1 VRKLVTVSYQYGTIK
16 VPQYSRIRINLKS
29 GKVVYGFFIGEINNN
44 SVLIIQNN
52 IAFFQ
57 KGIVKG
63 FRTSIYKGAIS
74 DFKFDKEAIVSYST
88 NPSYSVTNNG
98 GSVNVPH

>member
-29 GKVVYGFFIGEINNN
+29 GKIIYGFLVGEINNN
-44 SVLIIQNN
+44 FVVIIPNN
-52 IAFFQ
+52 IALFQ

-63 FRTSIYKGAIS
+63 FRTSIYKGTIR
-74 DFKFDKEAIVSYST
+74 DFKFDKGAIVSYST
-88 NPSYSVTNNG
+88 NPNNSVTNKG
-98 GSVNVPH
+98 GNVNALH

>member
-1 VRKLVTVSYQYGTIK
+1 MRKLVTVSYQYGTIT

-29 GKVVYGFFIGEINNN
+29 GKVVYGFFIGEINNF
-44 SVLIIQNN
+44 VLIIPNN
-52 IAFFQ
+52 IALFQ

-74 DFKFDKEAIVSYST
+74 DFKFDKGAIVSYST
-88 NPSYSVTNNG
+88 NPNYPVANREA
-98 GSVNVPH
+98 V

>member
-1 VRKLVTVSYQYGTIK
+1 MRKFVTVSYQYGTIT

-29 GKVVYGFFIGEINNN
+29 GKIIYGFLFAEINNN
-44 SVLIIQNN
+44 FVLIISNN

-63 FRTSIYKGAIS
+63 FRTSIYKGTIS
-74 DFKFDKEAIVSYST
+74 DFKFDKGAIVSYST
-88 NPSYSVTNNG
+88 NPNNSVTNKG

>member
-1 VRKLVTVSYQYGTIK
+1 VRKFVTVSYQYGTIT

-29 GKVVYGFFIGEINNN
+29 GRMIYGFFVREIDNNF
-44 SVLIIQNN
+44 VVIIPSNLT
-52 IAFFQ
+52 FFQ

-63 FRTSIYKGAIS
+63 YRTSIYKGTIRN
-74 DFKFDKEAIVSYST
+74 FKFDKGAIVSYPT
-88 NPSYSVTNNG
+88 NPNNSVTNKG

>member
-1 VRKLVTVSYQYGTIK
+1 MRKFVTVSYQYGTIT

-29 GKVVYGFFIGEINNN
+29 GRKVYGFLFAEINNN
-44 SVLIIQNN
+44 FVLIIPNN

-63 FRTSIYKGAIS
+63 FRTSIYKGTIS

-88 NPSYSVTNNG
+88 NPNNSVTNKG
-98 GSVNVPH
+98 GNVNVPH

>member
-1 VRKLVTVSYQYGTIK
+1 MRKFVTVSYQYGTIK

-29 GKVVYGFFIGEINNN
+29 GKIIYGFLVAEINNN
-44 SVLIIQNN
+44 FVVVIPNN
-52 IAFFQ
+52 LALFQ

-63 FRTSIYKGAIS
+63 FRTSIYKGTIR
-74 DFKFDKEAIVSYST
+74 DFKFYKEAIVSYST
-88 NPSYSVTNNG
+88 NTNNSVTKKG

>member
-1 VRKLVTVSYQYGTIK
+1 VRKLVTVSYQYGTIT

-29 GKVVYGFFIGEINNN
+29 GKVVYGFFIGEINNF
-44 SVLIIQNN
+44 VLIIPNN
-52 IAFFQ
+52 IALFQ

-74 DFKFDKEAIVSYST
+74 DFKFDKGAIVSYST
-88 NPSYSVTNNG
+88 NPNYPVANREA
-98 GSVNVPH
+98 V

>member
-1 VRKLVTVSYQYGTIK
+1 MRKLVTVSYQYGTIT

-29 GKVVYGFFIGEINNN
+29 GKIIYGFLFAEINNN
-44 SVLIIQNN
+44 FVLIIPNN

-63 FRTSIYKGAIS
+63 FRTSIYKGTIS
-74 DFKFDKEAIVSYST
+74 DFKFDKGAIVSYST
-88 NPSYSVTNNG
+88 NPNNSVTNKG